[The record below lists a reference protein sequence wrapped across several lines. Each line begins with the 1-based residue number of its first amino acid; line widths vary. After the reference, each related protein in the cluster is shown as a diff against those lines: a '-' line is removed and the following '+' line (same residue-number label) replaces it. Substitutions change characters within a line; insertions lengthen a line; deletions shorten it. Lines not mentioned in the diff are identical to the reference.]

1 VPTPIAWVAAHAVIA
16 GRLVER
22 PCILV
27 GADGRVQQVSHADS
41 PPAGV
46 LVRDVGPVVLVPG
59 FVNAHSHAFQR
70 GIRGVTQ
77 RRGAHDPS
85 SFWSWREAM
94 YAAAGA
100 LDPESLF
107 EACRIAFHE
116 MLAAGITCVG
126 EFHYVHHQPD
136 GTPYDDP
143 NELSWQVVRAAES
156 VGIKLVLLDVL
167 YERAGA
173 GEGPLPEQR
182 RFCDESVDAY
192 LARIDALRGA
202 GIAVGITPHSVR
214 AVRAES
220 LRTLAAYASA
230 HGLPIHTHLS
240 EQPREN
246 AECEAEHGC
255 TPAEVFARAGCM
267 DRPRSFTAV
276 HGVHTTAE
284 DHRLLARQHVCACP
298 TTEADLGD
306 GIVPAARLV
315 AEGCRLAL
323 GSDSNAVIDL
333 VQEARALEMNERL
346 ASGARLRLV
355 DADGRLWPTLLSA
368 ATSGGASALGVHDEI
383 GTIDVGRPFDAV
395 GLDLAHPF
403 LAGLAPEAALD
414 AVFAAGTAAV
424 VRHVIVDGV
433 QKM

>member
-1 VPTPIAWVAAHAVIA
+1 MPTPVAWVAAHAVVA

-27 GADGRVQQVSHADS
+27 GADGRVEAIGSADA
-41 PPAGV
+41 PPPGV
-46 LVRDVGPVVLVPG
+46 LVRDLGPAILLPG
-59 FVNAHSHAFQR
+59 FVDAHSHAFQR
-70 GIRGVTQ
+70 GIRGATQ

-94 YAAAGA
+94 YRAAAS
-100 LDPESLF
+100 LDPESLY
-107 EACRIAFHE
+107 AATRVAFSE

-136 GTPYDDP
+136 GTPYADP
-143 NELSWQVVRAAES
+143 NELSWQIVRAARS
-156 VGIKLVLLDVL
+156 VGIKLVLLEVF

-173 GEGPLPEQR
+173 GVDPLPEQR
-182 RFCDESVDAY
+182 RFCDRDVDAY
-192 LARIDALRGA
+192 LHRVDALRAA
-202 GIAVGITPHSVR
+202 GVAVGITPHSIR
-214 AVRAES
+214 AVRSES
-220 LRTLAAYASA
+220 LRTLASHAAA
-230 HGLPIHTHLS
+230 HDLPIHTHLS
-240 EQPREN
+240 EQLREN

-255 TPAEVFARAGCM
+255 TPAEAFARAGCL

-276 HGVHTTAE
+276 HAVHTTAD
-284 DHRLLARQHVCACP
+284 DHALLADQHVCACP

-306 GIVPAARLV
+306 GIVPAAAISRH
-315 AEGCRLAL
+315 GCRIAL

-333 VQEARALEMNERL
+333 VQEARLLEMNERL

-355 DADGRLWPTLLSA
+355 DDEGRLWPALLHA
-368 ATSGGASALGVHDEI
+368 ATAAGASALHREAEL

-395 GLDLAHPF
+395 GIDLGHPF
-403 LAGLAPEAALD
+403 LAGLAPEHALD

-424 VRHVIVDGV
+424 VRHVVVDGV
-433 QKM
+433 QKV